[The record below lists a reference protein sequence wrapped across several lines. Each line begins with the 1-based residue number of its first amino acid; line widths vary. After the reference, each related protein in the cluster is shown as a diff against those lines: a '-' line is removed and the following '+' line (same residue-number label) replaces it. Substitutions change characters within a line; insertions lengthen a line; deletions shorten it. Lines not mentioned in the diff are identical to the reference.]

1 MSVYYKIKKCRI
13 CGSKDLMS
21 IIDLKKQ
28 YIQGSFVK
36 KNSPKPYQKKIPLKL
51 VLCTNCSLV
60 QLLHTTNKEILYKNY
75 WYESGINLT
84 MKDHLK
90 SLVQLAV
97 KIHKRINTGNIK
109 VLDIGCNDGTL
120 LNFYPKKYK
129 KYGVDPSQI
138 IDKIDQTKIN
148 IIRDF
153 FPFQKRKNKQFKE
166 KFDLITSIAMFYDL
180 DDPNLF
186 VEKIKFYLK
195 DKGIWIFELSY
206 LIDMLKLNSFD
217 TICHEHLE
225 YYSLHSL
232 DYLMRKHNLKIFKI
246 TKNDINGGSIRC
258 FITHNENLDYDT
270 KKNKKFI
277 TKMMNYEKKLK
288 IKQKKIYIRFN
299 NKILQLKNKLK
310 EKIFKIIKQNKKIFV
325 LGASTKGNT
334 ILQFIGINR
343 ETIPY
348 AIERNQEKIGARTI
362 GTDIKIISENDV
374 KNIEPHFKLVLP
386 WHFKNEIV
394 KRELN
399 YIKAGGKLIF
409 PLPNLLTINKNNYK
423 KFI

>member
-1 MSVYYKIKKCRI
+1 
-13 CGSKDLMS
+13 
-21 IIDLKKQ
+21 
-28 YIQGSFVK
+28 
-36 KNSPKPYQKKIPLKL
+36 
-51 VLCTNCSLV
+51 
-60 QLLHTTNKEILYKNY
+60 
-75 WYESGINLT
+75 
-84 MKDHLK
+84 
-90 SLVQLAV
+90 
-97 KIHKRINTGNIK
+97 
-109 VLDIGCNDGTL
+109 
-120 LNFYPKKYK
+120 
-129 KYGVDPSQI
+129 
-138 IDKIDQTKIN
+138 
-148 IIRDF
+148 
-153 FPFQKRKNKQFKE
+153 
-166 KFDLITSIAMFYDL
+166 
-180 DDPNLF
+180 
-186 VEKIKFYLK
+186 
-195 DKGIWIFELSY
+195 
-206 LIDMLKLNSFD
+206 MLKLNSFD

-299 NKILQLKNKLK
+299 NKKLQLKNKLK